1 MAGAAC
7 LLFLFFTLAQS
18 ITEKEFTIY
27 NELEEA
33 LTNNSLALFSL
44 RKLFFPS
51 TGAPGRLCTPIRYQ
65 LSCGEDINVTYNYLW
80 TQYNSNNLV
89 GQILVNFAH
98 YGIVLRGFNW
108 EQYCHLYH
116 INGSVT
122 INLDVPSLDCIND
135 EEIVHKQLLDLTT
148 SLRTYASLA
157 KTSSGIS
164 GESFNSYGGHSVN
177 WTDDPNDDI
186 VFHSSYVILTT
197 IISLIDFFVFFFS
210 LGIASNVYDTI
221 YDHIKCKKSPYYP
234 LFWSFV
240 SLVIIWDVGPGW
252 LVLSAGSIHVRSII
266 GVMVPLQLFIAIFM
280 KKYVDFP
287 IPGLNWKK
295 LSAEYQGYCHQPGL
309 EAEQGGGHSGRG
321 KGKSKY
327 RKSFFW
333 QVARRRFRLR
343 VALSFIVQTL
353 AVWGLLIFFTYIVLY
368 SMTITISLYL
378 FPIHTLLKLIFI
390 KAVALCAVFDVALI
404 FIAGTWQ
411 SSFNKKSILHNFGLI
426 VQLLAVISF
435 FPILVFLSFVVGGIL
450 FTDSADKLNGI
461 QGILALLPSAFLIL
475 VGWYTHGK
483 LFPEELVSTNSIA
496 DIEKNA
502 ESKDEGNPSAAKP
515 SISSTRPSMS
525 LAEKAK
531 AYMDSN
537 SVSYGA
543 ADETTRFEG
552 GGGGERD
559 PLLPSSRPV

>member
-1 MAGAAC
+1 M
-7 LLFLFFTLAQS
+7 
-18 ITEKEFTIY
+18 
-27 NELEEA
+27 
-33 LTNNSLALFSL
+33 
-44 RKLFFPS
+44 
-51 TGAPGRLCTPIRYQ
+51 
-65 LSCGEDINVTYNYLW
+65 
-80 TQYNSNNLV
+80 
-89 GQILVNFAH
+89 
-98 YGIVLRGFNW
+98 
-108 EQYCHLYH
+108 
-116 INGSVT
+116 
-122 INLDVPSLDCIND
+122 
-135 EEIVHKQLLDLTT
+135 
-148 SLRTYASLA
+148 
-157 KTSSGIS
+157 
-164 GESFNSYGGHSVN
+164 
-177 WTDDPNDDI
+177 
-186 VFHSSYVILTT
+186 
-197 IISLIDFFVFFFS
+197 FFFS
-210 LGIASNVYDTI
+210 LGIASNAYDAV
-221 YDHIKCKKSPYYP
+221 YDHIKCKKNPYYP
-234 LFWSFV
+234 LFWSFIILAV
-240 SLVIIWDVGPGW
+240 IWDIGPGW
-252 LVLSAGSIHVRSII
+252 LVLSAGSPHVKGII
-266 GVMVPLQLFIAIFM
+266 GVMVPLQLFIAVFM

-295 LSAEYQGYCHQPGL
+295 LSAEYQGYCHQPSL
-309 EAEQGGGHSGRG
+309 ETEGQHSGRG

-333 QVARRRFRLR
+333 EVTRRRFRLR

-368 SMTITISLYL
+368 AMTITISLYL

-404 FIAGTWQ
+404 FTAGTWQ
-411 SSFNKKSILHNFGLI
+411 PSFNKKSVLNNFGLI

-450 FTDSADKLNGI
+450 FTDSTQQLNGI

-502 ESKDEGNPSAAKP
+502 ESKDDDKKDVHPSAAKP
-515 SISSTRPSMS
+515 SISSTRPSIS

-537 SVSYGA
+537 SISYGA
-543 ADETTRFEG
+543 GDETVKFGE